1 MRFVLAT
8 TLTIFSITALAAE
21 RPSIIDMHIH
31 SYGEVAEYGVY
42 GSIGP
47 HGRKGPDNQK
57 LHFQD
62 TYERFRKYNITK
74 AVVSGS
80 PASVETWK
88 NWDEDD
94 RIIRGLM
101 IDLPSDYGLSV
112 QRFEEMV
119 KNGKV
124 EIFGELGP
132 YYSGTTLAAPLWDP
146 FLVICEQYDI
156 PVAVH
161 TGGGGPGET
170 YSRHPNARLILAD
183 PFLIEDVLVKYP
195 RLRVYL
201 MHAGEHEHEH
211 ALRLM
216 AYYPQVYADISALL
230 WVTTQTQRYAREF
243 LHNAKQAG
251 LLDRV
256 MFGSDQMRWPDTID
270 MSIEY
275 LNSLDF
281 LNEQDKRDI
290 LYNNAARFLRLEE

>member
-31 SYGEVAEYGVY
+31 SYGDVAEYGVY

-119 KNGKV
+119 KKREG
-124 EIFGELGP
+124 GDLWGTGP
-132 YYSGTTLAAPLWDP
+132 LLFWHYPGSPL
-146 FLVICEQYDI
+146 VGS
-156 PVAVH
+156 V
-161 TGGGGPGET
+161 PG
-170 YSRHPNARLILAD
+170 NL
-183 PFLIEDVLVKYP
+183 
-195 RLRVYL
+195 
-201 MHAGEHEHEH
+201 
-211 ALRLM
+211 
-216 AYYPQVYADISALL
+216 
-230 WVTTQTQRYAREF
+230 
-243 LHNAKQAG
+243 
-251 LLDRV
+251 
-256 MFGSDQMRWPDTID
+256 
-270 MSIEY
+270 
-275 LNSLDF
+275 
-281 LNEQDKRDI
+281 
-290 LYNNAARFLRLEE
+290 